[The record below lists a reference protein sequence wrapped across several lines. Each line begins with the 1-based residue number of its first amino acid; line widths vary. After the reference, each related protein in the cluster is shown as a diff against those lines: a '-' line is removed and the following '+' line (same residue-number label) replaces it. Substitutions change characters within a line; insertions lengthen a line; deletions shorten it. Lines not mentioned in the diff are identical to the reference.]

1 MCIRDRTE
9 PDHEKRLIRVAVYAQ
24 NDGRWNGSINPTD
37 LQGWS
42 TDSSVE
48 GTRCLL
54 YTSQTSA
61 RIPLI

>member
-1 MCIRDRTE
+1 MGCSIPQRYSYPQRGSLERMND
-9 PDHEKRLIRVAVYAQ
+9 AQ

-48 GTRCLL
+48 GTRG
-54 YTSQTSA
+54 
-61 RIPLI
+61 